1 MILLLL
7 EKKSDPMSLNKYI
20 GMALGMAAMVEVTNE
35 QWKDEIL
42 EKWEESKN
50 FPRKKKKKV
59 RKRLLLEW
67 SAASWSPFKD
77 L

>member
-1 MILLLL
+1 MSSLHKYVGLAVGMMATMEVSQ
-7 EKKSDPMSLNKYI
+7 EK
-20 GMALGMAAMVEVTNE
+20 
-35 QWKDEIL
+35 WKDEIL

-50 FPRKKKKKV
+50 FPRKKKKKE

>member
-1 MILLLL
+1 
-7 EKKSDPMSLNKYI
+7 MSSLQKYM
-20 GMALGMAAMVEVTNE
+20 GMAIGMAAMVEVTNE
-35 QWKDEIL
+35 EWREEIL
-42 EKWEESKN
+42 ERWKESKN
-50 FPRKKKKKV
+50 FPRKKKKKE